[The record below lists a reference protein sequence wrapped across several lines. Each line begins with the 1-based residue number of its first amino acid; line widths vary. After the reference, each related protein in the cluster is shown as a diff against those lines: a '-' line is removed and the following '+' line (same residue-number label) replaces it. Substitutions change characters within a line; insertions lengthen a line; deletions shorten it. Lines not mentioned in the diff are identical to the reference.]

1 MSIMKERRVNE
12 DVTLFGNY
20 NQYGDLGLYLEA
32 DEMLLLLSD
41 GEIDYIIEGI
51 DHDHAYDFVDMCDNE
66 PSDSTW
72 EKYVPDFDDPDDK
85 DDFFSSVYDRESFAD
100 LMKQV
105 GVIPKNAKVSC
116 DVEGPA
122 PLMKFIRNLLKDL
135 Y

>member
-12 DVTLFGNY
+12 DVTLFANY
-20 NQYGDLGLYLEA
+20 QQYGDLGLYLES

-51 DHDHAYDFVDMCDNE
+51 DYDHAYDFVDMCDNE
-66 PSDSTW
+66 PTDSTL
-72 EKYVPDFDDPDDK
+72 EKYIFDFDDPDDK
-85 DDFFSSVYDRESFAD
+85 EDFFSSVYDRESFAD
-100 LMKQV
+100 LMKGV

-116 DVEGPA
+116 DVDAPA
-122 PLMKFIRNLLKDL
+122 PLKKFIRNLLQDL